1 MKYDRLSRRHFL
13 QGLGGT
19 TLALPFLPSLWS
31 RAEAQAA
38 MRLPRFFVSSW
49 VGHGGVSVENT
60 YPIDS
65 TVTLQDRALYS
76 GHVAKT
82 ARLVDTKRT
91 HAQTAAARTQ
101 VLEDFDAGAARVSPL
116 IGSFLPDA
124 LLEKMNVLRGVDFL
138 HWGGHTRGYLGNFVN
153 RDGASDN
160 GLANVQVPT
169 IDQVIAA
176 SPAFYTTAERALL
189 KAPVLSSTWT
199 HLSSARSGSGVA
211 QNPYGGRTVG
221 EVFNLL
227 FSGVSSMPG
236 QVDPRAAL
244 VDRVNGD
251 YARLARGANGPGR
264 RLSKDDRV
272 RLEEYMTNLSSIGER
287 MRAMQSSGCTV
298 PAVTTAERALR
309 SREGEADWE
318 WTGAAA
324 TPTQRVEDQR
334 QALELQNM
342 LLVHAFSCGTTRI
355 AVRQLPALRDQWDPA
370 IYNTPS
376 TFEASRTD
384 AHAMTFHN
392 HFMEDRQRHIMRS
405 QRFFFQYGFA
415 DLVARLE
422 ATQVVPGV
430 TMLDQALVYWSSESG
445 PSTHNAKSLPTIMA
459 GRAGGYFSTGN
470 YVDYTNRARVIRAR
484 YGDMWYAGLPQ
495 NRLLANIAQ
504 AMGLQPAEYELSDA
518 AYGTKFA
525 SRGGKVP
532 GYGDPFVEAGDD
544 KVPYLPE
551 SVADMSVKLPVVT
564 S

>member
-1 MKYDRLSRRHFL
+1 MKFDRLSRRHFL

-19 TLALPFLPSLWS
+19 ALALPLLPSLWS
-31 RAEAQAA
+31 RAEAQG
-38 MRLPRFFVSSW
+38 MRLPRFFVSTW
-49 VGHGGVSVENT
+49 VGHGGVSNENT
-60 YPIDS
+60 YPIDA
-65 TVTLQDRALYS
+65 TVTLRDQPLYA

-82 ARLVDTKRT
+82 ARLVDCKRT
-91 HAQTAAARTQ
+91 HAQTAGSRSQT
-101 VLEDFDAGAARVSPL
+101 LEDFDAGAARISPL
-116 IGSFLPDA
+116 IGSFLTDA
-124 LLEKMNVLRGVDFL
+124 LLEKMNVLRGIDFL

-153 RDGASDN
+153 RDGGSDN
-160 GLANVQVPT
+160 GLANVPVPT

-176 SPAFYTTAERALL
+176 SNNFYTTGERALL
-189 KAPVLSSTWT
+189 KAPGLSSTWT

-211 QNPYGGRTVG
+211 QNPYGARTVG
-221 EVFNLL
+221 ELFNLL
-227 FSGVSSMPG
+227 FNGVTTMPG

-244 VDRVNGD
+244 VDRVHGD
-251 YARLARGANGPGR
+251 YARLARGANGPGK

-287 MRAMQSSGCTV
+287 MRAMQTSGCTV
-298 PAVTTAERALR
+298 PTVTMAERALR

-324 TPTQRVEDQR
+324 TATQRVEDQR
-334 QALELQNM
+334 RSLELFNM
-342 LLVHAFSCGTTRI
+342 LLVHAFSCGSTRI
-355 AVRQLPALRDQWDPA
+355 ALRQIPALRDQWDPA

-392 HFMEDRQRHIMRS
+392 HFMEDRQRHMMRS

-422 ATQVVPGV
+422 ATQVVPGT

-445 PSTHNAKSLPTIMA
+445 PSTHNAKSVPAILA

-470 YVDYTNRARVIRAR
+470 YIDYTNRARVIRAR

-504 AMGLQPAEYELSDA
+504 AMGLTPAEYELSDA
-518 AYGTKFA
+518 AYATKFP
-525 SRGGKVP
+525 SRGGRVP
-532 GYGDPFVEAGDD
+532 GYGDPLVETGDNL
-544 KVPYLPE
+544 VPYLPE
-551 SVADMSVKLPVVT
+551 VVNDMSTKLPVVT
-564 S
+564 T